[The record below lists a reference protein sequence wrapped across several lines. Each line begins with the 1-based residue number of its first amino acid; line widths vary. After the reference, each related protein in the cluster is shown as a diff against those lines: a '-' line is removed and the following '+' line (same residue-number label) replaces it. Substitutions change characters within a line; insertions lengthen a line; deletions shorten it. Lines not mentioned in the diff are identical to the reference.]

1 MKNFVQLFVQIDRTT
16 KTNEK
21 VDALAAY
28 FNEASDEDKL
38 WTIAIFSGRNP
49 KRIVKTTQ
57 LKQWAAESAGIPY
70 WLFEECYHIVGDL
83 SETISSI
90 LPDYSSASSLTLA
103 QWIKQMQW
111 HEQVAEE
118 IKKKWI
124 VDAWK
129 QFTKEE
135 RFVFNKIT
143 SGAFRM
149 GVSTKLM
156 VKALSKHTKL
166 HENKI
171 AHRLMGNWNPYT
183 ITYQE
188 LLFNEDGAD
197 ELSKPYPFYLAYAVE
212 GEVHELGDISNWQ
225 AEYKWDGIR
234 CQFIQ
239 RKQQTFIWSRGEDLI
254 TEKFP
259 ELMAI
264 GNQLKYDAVIDGE
277 LIGYKENAV
286 LNFNHLQ
293 TRIGRKNVT
302 AKVLQEVPAVI
313 FAYDLL
319 ELDGVDMRQKPL
331 VERRALLAKLVEE
344 TNVPQLK
351 LSPVVEAD
359 TWEQL
364 IQIRSLAR
372 EVNSEGLMLKQQQS
386 IYEVGRKKG
395 SWYKWKL
402 DPMSIDAV
410 MIYAMRGSG
419 RRANMYTDYTFAV
432 WNDNGELVPF
442 AKAYSGLT
450 DKEMAAVD
458 AWIKQHTIDKF
469 GPVRSVTPELVF
481 EIGFEGINYSTR
493 HKSGVALRFP
503 RILRWRQDKKK
514 EEADTLATLKTLI
527 K

>member
-1 MKNFVQLFVQIDRTT
+1 MKDFVQLFQQIDATA

-21 VDALAAY
+21 VKALEIY
-28 FNEASDEDKL
+28 FNQASDEDKL

-57 LKQWAAESAGIPY
+57 LKQWAAEVATIPF

-83 SETISSI
+83 SETISSL
-90 LPDYSSASSLTLA
+90 LPDYTGENKLTLA
-103 QWIKQMQW
+103 AWIRQMQE

-124 VDAWK
+124 VDAWQ

-156 VKALSKHTKL
+156 VKALSKHTNL
-166 HENKI
+166 HENTI

-188 LLFNEDGAD
+188 LLFNEDGSD

-212 GEVHELGDISNWQ
+212 GEVHELGDVRNWQ

-239 RKQQTFIWSRGEDLI
+239 RQQQTFIWSRGEDLI

-259 ELMAI
+259 ELVVI
-264 GNQLKYDAVIDGE
+264 GNKLTNDAVIDGE

-302 AKVLQEVPAVI
+302 AKILQEVPAVI

-319 ELDGVDMRQKPL
+319 ELDGVDIRQKPL
-331 VERRALLAKLVEE
+331 VERRALLTKLVET
-344 TNVPQLK
+344 TNIPQLK
-351 LSPVVEAD
+351 LSPVIEAD

-386 IYEVGRKKG
+386 VYEVGRKKG

-432 WNDNGELVPF
+432 WNDAGELVPF

-514 EEADTLATLKTLI
+514 EEVDTLETLKTFI

>member
-1 MKNFVQLFVQIDRTT
+1 MKDFVQLFQQIDATA

-21 VDALAAY
+21 VSALEAF
-28 FNEASDEDKL
+28 FNQASDEDKL
-38 WTIAIFSGRNP
+38 WAIAIFSGRNP

-57 LKQWAAESAGIPY
+57 LKQWAAEAAGIPY

-83 SETISSI
+83 SETISSV
-90 LPDYSSASSLTLA
+90 LPDYASTSSFTLA
-103 QWIKQMQW
+103 QWIKQMQQQ
-111 HEQVAEE
+111 EQVDEE
-118 IKKKWI
+118 VKKRWI
-124 VDAWK
+124 LAAWQ

-135 RFVFNKIT
+135 RFVFNKLT

-156 VKALSKHTKL
+156 VKALSKHSGL

-171 AHRLMGNWNPYT
+171 AHRLMGSWNPYS

-188 LLFNEDGAD
+188 LLFNEDGTE

-259 ELMAI
+259 ELVAI
-264 GNQLKYDAVIDGE
+264 GNRLKHDAVIDGE

-302 AKVLQEVPAVI
+302 AKILQEVPAVI

-319 ELDGVDMRQKPL
+319 ELDGEDLRTKPL
-331 VERRALLAKLVEE
+331 MERRALLTQLVEE
-344 TNVPQLK
+344 ANVPQLK
-351 LSPVVEAD
+351 LSPVIEAKSWEELID
-359 TWEQL
+359 T
-364 IQIRSLAR
+364 RSLAR

-386 IYEVGRKKG
+386 VYEVGRKKG

-402 DPMSIDAV
+402 DPMSVDAV

-419 RRANMYTDYTFAV
+419 RRANMFTDYTFAV
-432 WNDNGELVPF
+432 WNEAGELVPF

-450 DKEMAAVD
+450 DKEMREVD
-458 AWIKQHTIDKF
+458 SWIKLHTIDKF

-493 HKSGVALRFP
+493 HKSGIAIRFP
-503 RILRWRQDKKK
+503 RILRWRHDKKK
-514 EEADTLATLKTLI
+514 EEADTLENLRKLI
-527 K
+527 L

>member
-1 MKNFVQLFVQIDRTT
+1 MKAFVQLFIQIDSTA

-21 VDALAAY
+21 VSALEAY
-28 FNEASDEDKL
+28 FNQASDEDKL

-57 LKQWAAESAGIPY
+57 LKIWAAETAGIPY

-83 SETISSI
+83 SETISSV
-90 LPDYSSASSLTLA
+90 LPDYAGGNTQPLSE
-103 QWIKQMQW
+103 WIKQMQGY
-111 HEQVAEE
+111 EQAEEE
-118 IKKKWI
+118 IKKQWI
-124 VDAWK
+124 LQAWQ

-156 VKALSKHTKL
+156 VKALSRHANL

-183 ITYQE
+183 ITYQG
-188 LLFNEDGAD
+188 LLFNEDGSG

-212 GEVHELGDISNWQ
+212 GEVHELGNMNDWQ

-234 CQFIQ
+234 CQFIHRQ
-239 RKQQTFIWSRGEDLI
+239 QQTFIWSRGEDLI
-254 TEKFP
+254 TAKFP
-259 ELMAI
+259 ELTVI
-264 GNQLKYDAVIDGE
+264 GNQLKQDAVIDGE

-302 AKVLQEVPAVI
+302 AKILQEVPAVI

-319 ELDGVDMRQKPL
+319 ELDGEDIRHKPL
-331 VERRALLAKLVEE
+331 EERRKLLANLVEQ
-344 TNVPQLK
+344 TGVPQLK
-351 LSPVVEAD
+351 LSPIVEAESWD
-359 TWEQL
+359 EL
-364 IQIRSLAR
+364 IHKRSLAR
-372 EVNSEGLMLKQQQS
+372 EVNSEGLMLKQKNGV
-386 IYEVGRKKG
+386 YEVGRKKG
-395 SWYKWKL
+395 GWYKWKL

-432 WNDNGELVPF
+432 WNNAGELVPF

-514 EEADTLATLKTLI
+514 EEADTLETLKKLI